1 MGHAAQRLLFFIDP
15 VEGSSYPATETGYAM
30 VYRAFVRAEATGG
43 EVYVAYPDAA
53 PVVSLRG
60 SRTPLVRV
68 DAHRVSSFVDPPY
81 AHYRGY
87 RAAQSAGVP
96 VDVGRCHE
104 EAQATPLVLNDL
116 DAVIWRQERG
126 EPAQRGAQLRALRA
140 VESDTLIYLAPRLAL
155 DPRFA
160 SKVIPD
166 GVERRF
172 RPRSFCTSW
181 CPAEATARER
191 AVAIVQFLHESLQD
205 SSTVIAK
212 TVVGDED
219 DEHVFGFNPITQ
231 RRECK
236 IDDLSAWT
244 ALIQRCGDLVVQE
257 YVPSVRAPDHEPGF
271 SLSRVPHQRRD
282 FGEVRFLLIDGQV
295 PRDEAGFPYLVARS
309 VPTGE
314 SLSADSGVSY
324 PTSLSAAELSFLSTL
339 GPLYRRWGI
348 HFGGGDLIR
357 TGDVERPFV
366 FTDAARSV
374 CGHAVVM
381 GALNGEP
388 YVIVDQVLDSV
399 GRQIELHHNERAEQE
414 PLSEAGE

>member
-1 MGHAAQRLLFFIDP
+1 L
-15 VEGSSYPATETGYAM
+15 
-30 VYRAFVRAEATGG
+30 
-43 EVYVAYPDAA
+43 
-53 PVVSLRG
+53 
-60 SRTPLVRV
+60 
-68 DAHRVSSFVDPPY
+68 
-81 AHYRGY
+81 
-87 RAAQSAGVP
+87 
-96 VDVGRCHE
+96 
-104 EAQATPLVLNDL
+104 
-116 DAVIWRQERG
+116 
-126 EPAQRGAQLRALRA
+126 LRALRA
-140 VESDTLIYLAPRLAL
+140 VEPDTLVYPSVRLAL

-172 RPRSFCTSW
+172 RPQSFSTGW
-181 CPAEATARER
+181 CPAEASARER
-191 AVAIVQFLHESLQD
+191 AVAAVQFVHESLQT

-212 TVVGDED
+212 RLHAHED
-219 DEHVFGFNPITQ
+219 DEVHVMGYHPISR

-244 ALIQRCGDLVVQE
+244 SLIQQYGDMVVQE

-271 SLSRVPHQRRD
+271 VLSKVPHYRRD

-309 VPTGE
+309 VPTGD
-314 SLSADSGVSY
+314 SLRADSGVSY
-324 PTSLSAAELSFLSTL
+324 PTSLSAAELAFLATL

-357 TGDVERPFV
+357 TGDAERPLVFV
-366 FTDAARSV
+366 DAARSV

-388 YVIVDQVLDSV
+388 YAIVDQVLDSV
-399 GRQIELHHNERAEQE
+399 SRQVEVHRNERSLAPASTNVSRSAES
-414 PLSEAGE
+414 LSTDTPREHLSDAGE